1 MRRGWRLGRIHR
13 RLPHAWTRLFCYSQP
28 GASTMFHRLSPAL
41 AGLALSSLLT
51 GCADTNAPLPDPVE
65 VLLVVNRTA
74 NTLSIVPVEHP
85 GDAAEVPL
93 GGTTP
98 TPVGV
103 SARGGIAVV
112 PLGLD
117 NAAAVVDLR
126 DAQVMRLVSL
136 PANSGATGS
145 AMVDDS
151 IAYVANPNLN
161 SISRINYL
169 TGTTGPEIPV
179 GRYPQGLI
187 FTRGKVFVLNGNLD
201 ETLSPAGRS
210 WLTVIDPA
218 TNAPADGVD
227 SIPLTGDGNARFAD
241 VAGDGLLYVMNSGSL
256 SDGDGRLSI
265 VDPVDRSEMASFS
278 GFGTLAGNVA
288 ADGGARIFVS
298 SFAEGLMEF
307 DTDSNKVVLG
317 AGEGIPIP
325 SNSAVAVDSHGRV
338 YGIEAGS
345 CRGGQRGKAH
355 VLDTSLEQVRTITL
369 GECPSGATVV
379 KIPPE

>member
-1 MRRGWRLGRIHR
+1 MML
-13 RLPHAWTRLFCYSQP
+13 
-28 GASTMFHRLSPAL
+28 HRLNGALVGPAL
-41 AGLALSSLLT
+41 SCLLL
-51 GCADTNAPLPDPVE
+51 GCADTNAPLPDPEE
-65 VLLVVNRTA
+65 VLLAVNSTA

-85 GDAAEVPL
+85 GDAVEVPL

-98 TPVGV
+98 SPVGV
-103 SARGGIAVV
+103 SARGGVAIV

-126 DAQVMRLVSL
+126 DAQVMRLVPL

-145 AMVDDS
+145 AVVDDS

-161 SISRINYL
+161 SVSRINYL
-169 TGTTGPEIPV
+169 TGTTQEVAV
-179 GRYPQGLI
+179 GRYPQGVI

-201 ETLSPAGRS
+201 ESFSPAGPS

-227 SIPLTGDGNARFAD
+227 SIPLTGDGNAGFAD
-241 VAGDGLLYVMNSGSL
+241 VAGDGLLYVMNTGSFFE
-256 SDGDGRLSI
+256 GEGRLSI
-265 VDPVDRSEMASFS
+265 VDPVDRSEVASFS
-278 GFGTLAGNVA
+278 GFGIGPGNLAS
-288 ADGGARIFVS
+288 DGGARIFVS

-317 AGEGIPIP
+317 ADEGIPIP

-338 YGIEAGS
+338 YGIESGP

-355 VLDTSLEQVRTITL
+355 VLDSELTQVRTITL
-369 GECPSGATVV
+369 GECPSGAAVV
-379 KIPPE
+379 SIPPE

>member
-1 MRRGWRLGRIHR
+1 V
-13 RLPHAWTRLFCYSQP
+13 
-28 GASTMFHRLSPAL
+28 
-41 AGLALSSLLT
+41 SLLLA
-51 GCADTNAPLPDPVE
+51 GCADTNAPLPDPEE
-65 VLLVVNRTA
+65 VLLAVNSTA

-85 GDAAEVPL
+85 AGAVQVPL

-103 SARGGIAVV
+103 SARGGVAVV
-112 PLGLD
+112 PLGRD

-126 DAQVMRLVSL
+126 DAQVMRLVPL

-161 SISRINYL
+161 TITRMNYL
-169 TGTTGPEIPV
+169 TGTTGPDIPV
-179 GRYPQGLI
+179 GRYPQGII
-187 FTRGKVFVLNGNLD
+187 FTRGKLFVLNGNLD
-201 ETLSPAGRS
+201 ETFNPAGPS

-218 TNAPADGVD
+218 TNAPADGLD
-227 SIPLTGDGNARFAD
+227 SIPLTGDGNAGFGD
-241 VAGDGLLYVMNSGSL
+241 VAADGLLYVMNTGSFFQ
-256 SDGDGRLSI
+256 GEGRLSI
-265 VDPVDRSEMASFS
+265 VDPVDRSEVASFS
-278 GFGTLAGNVA
+278 GFGTGPGNVA
-288 ADGGARIFVS
+288 ADGASRIFVS

-307 DTDSNKVVLG
+307 NTDSNKVVIG
-317 AGEGIPIP
+317 ADEGIPIP

-355 VLDTSLEQVRTITL
+355 VLDSNLKEVRTIPL
-369 GECPSGATVV
+369 GECPSGVTMV